1 MRRSIWLIAWFRAL
15 TRDGNGADGAT
26 ATLRAEVESH
36 AGCEGGHVAPI
47 LGSPPALRS
56 ILDAAMS
63 WLADLE
69 VRLGLGFS
77 KSTHDHV
84 DEVLPVW
91 LVGPEVAADTLAE
104 AST

>member
-1 MRRSIWLIAWFRAL
+1 MRRSIRLIAWFRAL
-15 TRDGNGADGAT
+15 TRDGNGAEGAT
-26 ATLRAEVESH
+26 ATLKAEVESH

-47 LGSPPALRS
+47 LSPLPAIRS

-63 WLADLE
+63 WLAALE
-69 VRLGLGFS
+69 VRLVLGFS
-77 KSTHDHV
+77 KRTHDHV